1 MITLFTSVQKAN
13 PKAKSSLK
21 KYVMELFGETKAP
34 NKGAIFYG
42 KKDNKR
48 RSRIN
53 GRRKTSQ
60 VKKGQLDV
68 KNFQ

>member
-21 KYVMELFGETKAP
+21 KYVMELFGETNAP

-53 GRRKTSQ
+53 GRRKTS
-60 VKKGQLDV
+60 
-68 KNFQ
+68 